1 MLRFNVSFNAQRVTE
16 SLNRDLA
23 QAVRLVSKDL
33 LTAVKK
39 FTPVKTGRARR
50 GWKESKLG
58 RFKYRVDNKVPYIN
72 RLDDGYSKQSP
83 RGISRPAFREVIAKP
98 RSIRRKR

>member
-1 MLRFNVSFNAQRVTE
+1 MLSFNVKFNAQRVTN

-23 QAVRLVSKDL
+23 KAVRLVSKDL
-33 LTAVKK
+33 LESLKK

-58 RFKYRVDNKVPYIN
+58 RFKYRIDNKVPYIE
-72 RLDDGYSKQSP
+72 RLDDGYSKQQP
-83 RGISRPAFREVIAKP
+83 RGISRPALRRVIAKT
-98 RSIRRKR
+98 RRIGGK